1 MHGATDAPTV
11 DVIPQSSVAP
21 LVNDAAYGDITSYL
35 SVPAAS
41 YILNVTPGNDNS
53 TVVASYLADLST
65 LGGGAAVVFA
75 SGYLDPLANNN
86 GPAFGLYAALPN
98 GAVVAFPAATTARLQ
113 VIHNAADP
121 ALPL

>member
-1 MHGATDAPTV
+1 MA
-11 DVIPQSSVAP
+11 I
-21 LVNDAAYGDITSYL
+21 SYL

-121 ALPL
+121 AAALVDIYVNGNLLIPDLAFRVEYWRCTGQ